1 MKFFNFKIN
10 NLIISEYGW
19 KELKRKYKKYTST
32 GLMVSALIH
41 MILILIYFSFQTP
54 EVRKTAVLIKT
65 ELRPP
70 PLKFNP
76 KAPRLSKNY
85 DVSKEPESPV
95 ALFTPRDINPQ
106 NIQTTSTPPP
116 SGNYSSS
123 RGSEGS
129 VFYGALT
136 SGEASAE
143 GWGIPAGATSY
154 GRRFDA
160 GGSGG
165 YGAGFEK
172 KDFGPDINTEI
183 INTRTSASGGTSG
196 LSKLKED
203 LIDYTNFKDRFYGWV
218 EQGKNK
224 KDIKGFLEFYQL
236 QYRGSKVEAN
246 NQPGWN
252 CLPQAMMN
260 LADYINSKTNVK
272 VTLKGSVRLD
282 AKELYSIPILFMIG
296 YSAEPIYTKE
306 EAKNLGKYLREG
318 GFLFIDDAFAYESA
332 SFNQKSRQLIK
343 DALGFDAVFEKL
355 SASHPL
361 FRAWEDFN
369 NVPAGDDNIR
379 PNGMSLSSPNPAQ
392 LLKPVAERY
401 KYIEGVF
408 LNGRL
413 AVILSS
419 KGYSRAWADWLK
431 NPSSF
436 GGPQDNTR
444 QLQFGLNI
452 IVFSSTQKGGII
464 DRNKQKVASEANK

>member
-1 MKFFNFKIN
+1 MKLFKKHIDHI
-10 NLIISEYGW
+10 LTEYGW
-19 KELKRKYKKYTST
+19 KELKKKYQKYAST
-32 GLMVSALIH
+32 GLLISILIH
-41 MILILIYFSFQTP
+41 LSLLVIYLSFQET
-54 EVRKTAVLIKT
+54 EKKEAVVFIKT

-70 PLKFNP
+70 PIKFNP
-76 KAPRLSKNY
+76 KAPRLSKQY
-85 DVSKEPESPV
+85 DVSKEPETPV

-106 NIQTTSTPPP
+106 NIQTTATPPP
-116 SGNYSSS
+116 SGNFSAS
-123 RGSEGS
+123 RGGEGS

-165 YGAGFEK
+165 WGVGFDK

-183 INTRTSASGGTSG
+183 INTRAGSATGSQG
-196 LSKLKED
+196 LAKLKED

-224 KDIKGFLEFYQL
+224 KEIKGFLEFYQL

-252 CLPQAMMN
+252 CLPQALMN
-260 LADYINSKTNVK
+260 LADFINSKTDVK

-282 AKELYSIPILFMIG
+282 SKELFNIPIIFMIG

-318 GFLFIDDAFAYESA
+318 GFLFIDDAFAYESG
-332 SFNQKSRQLIK
+332 SFNQKSRQLIR
-343 DALGFDAVFEKL
+343 DALGYDAIFEKIPT
-355 SASHPL
+355 SHPL

-369 NVPAGDDNIR
+369 SVPAGDDNIR
-379 PNGMSLSSPNPAQ
+379 PNGMSLANPNPAQ

-413 AVILSS
+413 AVVLSS

-452 IVFSSTQKGGII
+452 IVFASTQKGGII
-464 DRNKQKVASEANK
+464 DRNKQKVASEVNK